1 MKPKEPDFIAIG
13 RILAPWGS
21 KGQLKV
27 EVLTDFPQRFN
38 AASEIYVNRQPTT
51 INGTTWQK
59 GKAIIQLASID
70 STEKA
75 AKLRG
80 QLIEIPANLVEPLPQ
95 NHYYHFQ
102 LIGLTV
108 KTSQGEPLG
117 QISEVLTTGSN
128 DVYVVKGDKG
138 EILIPAVGDVVKSV
152 DLDKGWLIIE
162 AIDGLINQ

>member
-1 MKPKEPDFIAIG
+1 M
-13 RILAPWGS
+13 
-21 KGQLKV
+21 KV

-38 AASEIYVNRQPTT
+38 AASEIYVNRQPAT

-75 AKLRG
+75 SKLRG
-80 QLIEIPANLVEPLPQ
+80 KLIEIPANLVEPLPQ

-152 DLDKGWLIIE
+152 DLDSGWLIIE